1 MRETDGQRDSEDREE
16 TRGRRE
22 ESGTRGKSV
31 SCAWPALFKGCTRR
45 IAEVGR
51 RPAASD
57 DIT

>member
-31 SCAWPALFKGCTRR
+31 SCAWPALLRGAHVAKLRWEGARQPVMT
-45 IAEVGR
+45 
-51 RPAASD
+51 
-57 DIT
+57 